1 MASSHQNSNFF
12 QFSMCQNDQVLFVLD
27 AFDSGAGTCSSMRH
41 GFGDEFLCEVVR
53 KQNTSCEPWCTWY
66 RPWSDYYDMS
76 VTLSLPHCFDEA
88 IALENVD
95 AFNEITTCAGNQAN
109 EMFDTCGTLRNAVY
123 LNRTTMV
130 SEMLAKDAK
139 ADGGVQGPSTKW
151 ICWNGLSV

>member
-1 MASSHQNSNFF
+1 MGWGYQY
-12 QFSMCQNDQVLFVLD
+12 LD
-27 AFDSGAGTCSSMRH
+27 RH

-95 AFNEITTCAGNQAN
+95 AFNSVTKCADNQAN
-109 EMFDTCGTLRNAVY
+109 EIFDACGTLRNAVY
-123 LNRTTMV
+123 LNRTTII
-130 SEMLAKDAK
+130 SEILTKDADP
-139 ADGGVQGPSTKW
+139 DGGLWGVFTK
-151 ICWNGLSV
+151 VD